1 AVGPRRELLSK
12 ISSAVTGYHHRDFAR
27 TRLAST
33 RLLLVGDKPNLN
45 STSQRTDT
53 PPRAECSLS
62 SKSAR
67 YSQRLAPCERS
78 THAAQ
83 LIARCYSCDPGRG
96 SLRTSHQSG
105 DGKRDSIRSS
115 ASCRRS
121 GDRA

>member
-1 AVGPRRELLSK
+1 MSSNELMAVGPRRELLSK
-12 ISSAVTGYHHRDFAR
+12 ISSAVTGYLHRDFAR
-27 TRLAST
+27 TRRAST

-83 LIARCYSCDPGRG
+83 IGRASCRVRAD
-96 SLRTSHQSG
+96 
-105 DGKRDSIRSS
+105 DSSS
-115 ASCRRS
+115 AS
-121 GDRA
+121 